1 MCGISGFIDNSKS
14 LSDESLHNVSRK
26 MSDTLQNRGPNDSG
40 SWVDSKS
47 GIAMS
52 HRRLAILDVS
62 SAGHQ
67 PMESKSG
74 RYVIVYNGEIYNY
87 RILRHELEKSGYSFN
102 GHSDTE
108 VLLGAVEVWGLDE
121 ALNKFTGMF
130 SFALWDKKYKQL
142 HLARDRIGEKPLYY
156 GVFGEKILFG
166 SELKALEVHDSFI
179 KNINRNAIALLL
191 RYNYIPAP
199 HSIYENVYKIK
210 PGTLITIRTEKNK
223 LTINESVYWSLKNI
237 VTNEDVNN
245 KILIFDDA
253 KSVLKK
259 SLVDSVNNQ
268 MIADVPLGAF
278 LSGGIDSSLVVSIM
292 QSLSTRPVK
301 TFTIGFDEH
310 EYNEADDA
318 KLIANYL
325 GTEHTELYVSS
336 SQALDVIP
344 KLPYIY
350 DEPYADS
357 SQIPTYLVS
366 MLAKSEVTVSLSGDG
381 GDELFGGYNRYHKG
395 YDLWKR
401 FSRMPNIANNITSSI
416 IRSFTPDKWN
426 TLFRYM
432 KKFISNEKRYK
443 NIGDHLYK
451 VADIISKNNP
461 QDMYLSVASFWNNTD
476 NIVLNSSEPMIFS
489 KEQVNWFKH
498 LDDRE
503 NMMYLDTISYLPD
516 DILTKVDRSS
526 MAVSLEARTP
536 FLDHRVVEL
545 SWQIPINMKI
555 NDGKGKWI
563 LRKILEDYIPV
574 ELIDRPKMGFGAPI
588 GKWLRGPLKEWAE
601 SLINDVRLKQE
612 GYFDPVSVANMW
624 EQHINGSRNWGYH
637 LWSILMFQAWLDK
650 KY

>member
-1 MCGISGFIDNSKS
+1 
-14 LSDESLHNVSRK
+14 L
-26 MSDTLQNRGPNDSG
+26 
-40 SWVDSKS
+40 
-47 GIAMS
+47 
-52 HRRLAILDVS
+52 
-62 SAGHQ
+62 
-67 PMESKSG
+67 ESKSG

-87 RILRHELEKSGYSFN
+87 RILRHELEKIGYSFN

-130 SFALWDKKYKQL
+130 AFALWDKKYKQL
-142 HLARDRIGEKPLYY
+142 HLARDRIGEKLLYY

-166 SELKALEVHDSFI
+166 SELKALEIHDSFI

-245 KILIFDDA
+245 KILIFGDA
-253 KSVLKK
+253 KSALQK

-318 KLIANYL
+318 KLIANHL

-366 MLAKSEVTVSLSGDG
+366 KLAKSEVTVSLSGDG

-401 FSRMPNIANNITSSI
+401 FSRMPSIANNITSFI

-432 KKFISNEKRYK
+432 GNFISNEKRYK

-461 QDMYLSVASFWNNTD
+461 QDMYLSAASFWNNTD
-476 NIVLNSSEPMIFS
+476 NIVLNSPESMIFS

-588 GKWLRGPLKEWAE
+588 GRWLRGPLKEWAE

-612 GYFDPVSVANMW
+612 GYFDPVLVANMW

-650 KY
+650 KH